1 MTLDELLQ
9 ALRAL
14 DAVGIAR
21 ARAVIDAAHATVAD
35 EVATWEE
42 LIALD
47 QRLRHRG
54 RGRDAA
60 LAAHRAA
67 EAVRA
72 AALAAGIALPD
83 PAVTCVAR
91 EAAALARAL
100 VAADGSGTACP
111 RLTAEAEA
119 LARLVAA

>member
-1 MTLDELLQ
+1 MTLEELLC

-14 DAVGIAR
+14 DAIGIAR
-21 ARAVIDAAHATVAD
+21 ARTVIDAAHATIGD

-42 LIALD
+42 LIAVD
-47 QRLRHRG
+47 RRLRHRG
-54 RGRDAA
+54 RARDAA

-100 VAADGSGTACP
+100 VAADGSGSPCP
-111 RLTAEAEA
+111 RLSAEAEA
-119 LARLVAA
+119 LVRLVAA